1 VSRSRAV
8 ILPAFAVLAV
18 GGFATAAL
26 ADNGG
31 GGSNKGPGGGG
42 STSNRTTTDHD
53 ETDDRTTTTTPATTA
68 APPAPTVQQ
77 QQPVAPQ
84 TTTTTPAADPPPA
97 TTTARE
103 PSTPAP
109 SRGPS
114 VRTGQSASSGPTR
127 TRPVGSRPAPHA
139 TVAGARPAQQA
150 RAVRDAG
157 RPDPV
162 RPATQRSESLV
173 SAGDRPRDDRSIVI
187 FDEALARWIAL
198 VAGGVLLVTAVLL
211 AAGFWAKRRILKL

>member
-1 VSRSRAV
+1 
-8 ILPAFAVLAV
+8 LPAFAVLAV

-26 ADNGG
+26 ADNG

-53 ETDDRTTTTTPATTA
+53 ETDDRTTTTAPATTA

-84 TTTTTPAADPPPA
+84 TTTTTPAAVPPPA

-109 SRGPS
+109 SRGPG
-114 VRTGQSASSGPTR
+114 VRTGQSASSGPTSSR
-127 TRPVGSRPAPHA
+127 RIPIRPAPQA

-150 RAVRDAG
+150 RALRDAG

-162 RPATQRSESLV
+162 KPASQRSESLL